1 MNGPA
6 VSLDPGNKV
15 TIAFTFNDPKDLLGK
30 KENTIQESK
39 AVSQRLSLNEQETP
53 DKKKKE
59 GRPPLMSR
67 RTSSLLNMNIEGL
80 LVVPEYEKRLR
91 RGYEEATKRLRR
103 NSYGG
108 REEKKESGVDPLDG
122 MMTTS
127 LCTTEL

>member
-6 VSLDPGNKV
+6 VSLHPGNKV
-15 TIAFTFNDPKDLLGK
+15 TIAFTLNDPKDLLGK
-30 KENTIQESK
+30 KENTNQESK
-39 AVSQRLSLNEQETP
+39 ALSQRLSVNEQETP
-53 DKKKKE
+53 DKNKKE

-67 RTSSLLNMNIEGL
+67 RTSSLLNMHIEGL
-80 LVVPEYEKRLR
+80 LVVPEYE
-91 RGYEEATKRLRR
+91 KRLRR

-122 MMTTS
+122 MLTTS

>member
-6 VSLDPGNKV
+6 VSLHPGNKV
-15 TIAFTFNDPKDLLGK
+15 TIAYTLNDPKDLLGK

-39 AVSQRLSLNEQETP
+39 ALSQRLSVNEQETP
-53 DKKKKE
+53 DKNKKE

-67 RTSSLLNMNIEGL
+67 RTSLFVKYAHRRTLGCTW
-80 LVVPEYEKRLR
+80 VWK
-91 RGYEEATKRLRR
+91 RGYEGISIRWT
-103 NSYGG
+103 G
-108 REEKKESGVDPLDG
+108 REKKESGVDPLDG

>member
-6 VSLDPGNKV
+6 VSLHPGNKV
-15 TIAFTFNDPKDLLGK
+15 TIAYTLNDPKDLLGK

-39 AVSQRLSLNEQETP
+39 ALSQVRLRVNEQETP
-53 DKKKKE
+53 DKNKKE

-67 RTSSLLNMNIEGL
+67 RTSSLLNMHIEGL
-80 LVVPEYEKRLR
+80 LVVPEYE
-91 RGYEEATKRLRR
+91 KRLRR